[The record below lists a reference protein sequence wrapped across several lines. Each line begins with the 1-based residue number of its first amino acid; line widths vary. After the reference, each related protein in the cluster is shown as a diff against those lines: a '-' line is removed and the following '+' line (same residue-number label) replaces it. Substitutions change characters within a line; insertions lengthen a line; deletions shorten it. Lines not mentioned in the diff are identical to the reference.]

1 MAVAAHGRTHGATPK
16 GRDEVRRALIGAA
29 TELFAEQGPARVGVR
44 EIADRAGVN
53 HGLVHR
59 HFGSKENL
67 LRAVLDDLSGRI
79 WRGVDPTPSDAGAPA
94 SETMATLSA
103 AFEAVTR
110 NPLYF
115 RVLARALLDGYEPRD
130 LQSAYPVVEA
140 LVAALDSSRDRGE
153 LDPRI
158 DPRMAVALL
167 VSTALGWLVFEPYVL
182 LATGQ
187 DDLPVEEARA
197 RVLAMRSVLAA
208 LVSGKG

>member
-16 GRDEVRRALIGAA
+16 GRDEVRRALIDAA
-29 TELFAEQGPARVGVR
+29 AELFAEQGPARVGVR
-44 EIADRAGVN
+44 EIADRARVN

-59 HFGSKENL
+59 HFGSKDNL

-79 WRGVDPTPSDAGAPA
+79 WRGIDVPPSSA
-94 SETMATLSA
+94 SPSLADGMTTLSGV
-103 AFEAVTR
+103 FDAVAR
-110 NPLYF
+110 NPRYF

-140 LVAALDSSRDRGE
+140 LVAALDAARGRGE
-153 LDPRI
+153 VDPRI
-158 DPRMAVALL
+158 EPRMAVALL

-187 DDLPVEEARA
+187 DDLPLEEARA
-197 RVLAMRSVLAA
+197 RVVAMRSVLST